1 MFEIKLHLEA
11 LLESIEKIKLYS
23 KDFTNADDFYHEPKS
38 FDATMMQFIL
48 IGEIIS
54 RIDSDF
60 KNKYNHIP
68 WQKIKNFRNI
78 IAHDYFGIDAEEIWD
93 ILQNKLLPLQEDIE
107 NLKKEL
113 S

>member
-78 IAHDYFGIDAEEIWD
+78 IADNYFGIDAEEIGD

>member
-38 FDATMMQFIL
+38 FDATMMQ
-48 IGEIIS
+48 
-54 RIDSDF
+54 
-60 KNKYNHIP
+60 Y
-68 WQKIKNFRNI
+68 
-78 IAHDYFGIDAEEIWD
+78 YFGIDAEEIWD
-93 ILQNKLLPLQEDIE
+93 ILQNKLLPPQEDIE